1 MRVQIL
7 MFNFKVFL
15 LLLILPIS
23 YLVYHLVGFDRGI
36 NAYYE
41 KVKEL
46 KNKEQYKDELSN
58 EIKKYKEKL
67 KLLDKDN
74 IDLDYLEEKS
84 FEVLGNSS
92 NNSYNI
98 IIK

>member
-1 MRVQIL
+1 

-15 LLLILPIS
+15 LLLIPPIS

-46 KNKEQYKDELSN
+46 KNKEQYKNELT
-58 EIKKYKEKL
+58 IKINKYKEKL
-67 KLLDKDN
+67 KLLDKNN

-84 FEVLGNSS
+84 FELLGNTSK
-92 NNSYNI
+92 NSYNI

>member
-1 MRVQIL
+1 

-15 LLLILPIS
+15 LLLIPPIS

-46 KNKEQYKDELSN
+46 KNKEQYKNELTI
-58 EIKKYKEKL
+58 EINKYKEKL
-67 KLLDKDN
+67 KLLDKNN

-84 FEVLGNSS
+84 FEVLGNTSK
-92 NNSYNI
+92 NSYNI

>member
-1 MRVQIL
+1 MLVRIL

-15 LLLILPIS
+15 LLLIPPIS

-46 KNKEQYKDELSN
+46 KNKEQYKNELTI
-58 EIKKYKEKL
+58 EINKYKEKL
-67 KLLDKDN
+67 KLLKKEGA
-74 IDLDYLEEKS
+74 I
-84 FEVLGNSS
+84 
-92 NNSYNI
+92 
-98 IIK
+98 

>member
-1 MRVQIL
+1 MLGLIL

-15 LLLILPIS
+15 LLLIPPIS

-46 KNKEQYKDELSN
+46 NNKEQYKNELTI
-58 EIKKYKEKL
+58 EINKYKEKL
-67 KLLDKDN
+67 KLLDKNN

-84 FEVLGNSS
+84 FEVLGNTSK
-92 NNSYNI
+92 NSYNI

>member
-1 MRVQIL
+1 MLVRIL

-15 LLLILPIS
+15 LLLIPPIS

-46 KNKEQYKDELSN
+46 KNKEQYKNELTI
-58 EIKKYKEKL
+58 EINKYKEKL
-67 KLLDKDN
+67 KLLDKKN

-84 FEVLGNSS
+84 FEVLGNTSEK
-92 NNSYNI
+92 SYNI
-98 IIK
+98 TIK

>member
-1 MRVQIL
+1 

-15 LLLILPIS
+15 LLLIPPIS

-46 KNKEQYKDELSN
+46 KNKEQYKNELT
-58 EIKKYKEKL
+58 IKISKYKEKL
-67 KLLDKDN
+67 KLLDKNN

-84 FEVLGNSS
+84 FELLGNTSK
-92 NNSYNI
+92 NSYNI

>member
-1 MRVQIL
+1 MLVLIS

-15 LLLILPIS
+15 LLLIPPIS

-46 KNKEQYKDELSN
+46 KNKEQYKNELTI
-58 EIKKYKEKL
+58 EINKYKEKL
-67 KLLDKDN
+67 KLLDKNN

-84 FEVLGNSS
+84 FEVLGNTSEK
-92 NNSYNI
+92 SYNI
-98 IIK
+98 TIK

>member
-1 MRVQIL
+1 MLGLIL

-15 LLLILPIS
+15 LLLIPPIS

-46 KNKEQYKDELSN
+46 KSKEQYKNELSI
-58 EIKKYKEKL
+58 EINKYKEKL
-67 KLLDKDN
+67 KLLDKNN

-92 NNSYNI
+92 KDSYDI

>member
-1 MRVQIL
+1 

-15 LLLILPIS
+15 LLLIPPIS

-46 KNKEQYKDELSN
+46 KNKEQYKNELSI
-58 EIKKYKEKL
+58 EINKYKEKL
-67 KLLDKDN
+67 KLLDKNN

-84 FEVLGNSS
+84 FEVLGNTSEK
-92 NNSYNI
+92 SYNI
-98 IIK
+98 TIK

>member
-1 MRVQIL
+1 

-15 LLLILPIS
+15 LLLIPPIS

-46 KNKEQYKDELSN
+46 KNKEQYKNELSI
-58 EIKKYKEKL
+58 EINKYKEKL
-67 KLLDKDN
+67 KLLDKNN

-84 FEVLGNSS
+84 FEVLGNTSK
-92 NNSYNI
+92 NSYNI
-98 IIK
+98 IIYSISYLG

>member
-1 MRVQIL
+1 MRVHFL

-46 KNKEQYKDELSN
+46 KNKEQYKNELTI
-58 EIKKYKEKL
+58 EINKYKEKL
-67 KLLDKDN
+67 KLLDKKN

-84 FEVLGNSS
+84 FEVLGNTSEK
-92 NNSYNI
+92 SYNI
-98 IIK
+98 TIK

>member
-1 MRVQIL
+1 MLGLIL

-15 LLLILPIS
+15 LLLIPPIS

-46 KNKEQYKDELSN
+46 KNKEQYKNELTI
-58 EIKKYKEKL
+58 EINKYKEKL
-67 KLLDKDN
+67 KLLDKNN

-84 FEVLGNSS
+84 FEVLGNTSK
-92 NNSYNI
+92 NSYNI

>member
-1 MRVQIL
+1 MRVHFL

-41 KVKEL
+41 KAKQL
-46 KNKEQYKDELSN
+46 KNKEQYKEELSI
-58 EIKKYKEKL
+58 EINKYKEKL
-67 KLLDKDN
+67 KLLDKEN

>member
-1 MRVQIL
+1 MRVHFL

-46 KNKEQYKDELSN
+46 KNKEQYKHELSI
-58 EIKKYKEKL
+58 EINKYKEKL

>member
-1 MRVQIL
+1 MLVRIL

-15 LLLILPIS
+15 LLLIPPIS

-46 KNKEQYKDELSN
+46 KNKEQYKNELTI
-58 EIKKYKEKL
+58 EINKYKEKL
-67 KLLDKDN
+67 KLLDKNN

-84 FEVLGNSS
+84 FEVLGNTSK
-92 NNSYNI
+92 NSYNI